1 MPSGDDIQIDLTI
14 VGDKSVDWCETY
26 MDPPNVGSPGPGHLL
41 IYPGPRRLPHS
52 CLVVRDGFEIID
64 LNLGK
69 SLVASGRCAATA
81 FDGVSPDQDN
91 VGRLQN

>member
-1 MPSGDDIQIDLTI
+1 MVRNVYDGAAECRIARPRSSVAFIRAHADDLTLA
-14 VGDKSVDWCETY
+14 SSSE
-26 MDPPNVGSPGPGHLL
+26 
-41 IYPGPRRLPHS
+41 
-52 CLVVRDGFEIID
+52 
-64 LNLGK
+64 